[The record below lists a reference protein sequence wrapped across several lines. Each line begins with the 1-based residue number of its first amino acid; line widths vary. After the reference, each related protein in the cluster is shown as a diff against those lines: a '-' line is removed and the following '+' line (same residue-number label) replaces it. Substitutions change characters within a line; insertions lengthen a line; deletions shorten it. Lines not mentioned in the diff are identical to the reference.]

1 MRPYFEKMTDLGKP
15 LTEQQIKK
23 AEENVKQIREVE
35 KIIAGAVEKVK
46 KAGLS
51 GEEIN
56 KRGEMTVY
64 QRLEY
69 LLDPGPWCPLP
80 TLFDPMDEESG
91 TTGVVDGLGK
101 ISGKWAVGM
110 GFDNKVMAGAWI
122 AGQAENILRVTD
134 ISKRLQVPIVWL
146 VYYSGVKIPD
156 ES

>member
-69 LLDPGPWCPLP
+69 LLDPGTWCPYIPSSIQWMKSQEQPAWL
-80 TLFDPMDEESG
+80 MDWVES
-91 TTGVVDGLGK
+91 
-101 ISGKWAVGM
+101 VGN
-110 GFDNKVMAGAWI
+110 G
-122 AGQAENILRVTD
+122 R
-134 ISKRLQVPIVWL
+134 
-146 VYYSGVKIPD
+146 
-156 ES
+156 